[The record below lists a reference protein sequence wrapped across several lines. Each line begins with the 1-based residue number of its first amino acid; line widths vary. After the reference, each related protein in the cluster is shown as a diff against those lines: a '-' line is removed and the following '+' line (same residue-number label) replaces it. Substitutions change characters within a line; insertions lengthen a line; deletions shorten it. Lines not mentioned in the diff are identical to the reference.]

1 MRSHCYT
8 EARQWMGKDAGDPPG
23 CRPRLEKCQSTAG
36 ERGISRTRTPGP
48 TVRGS
53 DAAAPGR
60 VADSRVPFA
69 TSEAAAHPD
78 ANVRT
83 HSMMSMQIHSRLTR
97 NAARYQAWSRTALVQ
112 SAR

>member
-23 CRPRLEKCQSTAG
+23 RRPRLEKCQSTAG
-36 ERGISRTRTPGP
+36 ERGKSRTRRPGP
-48 TVRGS
+48 TFRGS

-60 VADSRVPFA
+60 VADNRVPFT
-69 TSEAAAHPD
+69 TSEAAHPD

-83 HSMMSMQIHSRLTR
+83 HSMRSMQIHSRLTR
-97 NAARYQAWSRTALVQ
+97 DDARYQAWSRTAF
-112 SAR
+112 